1 MIAPAFVLQIKQ
13 LPAAAFA
20 SAVGMWA
27 TRLRCPSEAAYPQSS
42 PPRSYPCRH
51 AMPPWE
57 TDCSLPDADG
67 DDCKNSSIIRC
78 RLALR
83 ARQGFQMHFL
93 VFDRAPQPFDE
104 NIVHET
110 TASVHRN
117 RDAGGLE
124 PTGEGRAGELQAL
137 IGVEYF
143 WRAVPRQRF
152 VERRDAKARIHR
164 VRQAPRQ
171 NRPAGP
177 VDNCH

>member
-1 MIAPAFVLQIKQ
+1 
-13 LPAAAFA
+13 
-20 SAVGMWA
+20 
-27 TRLRCPSEAAYPQSS
+27 
-42 PPRSYPCRH
+42 
-51 AMPPWE
+51 
-57 TDCSLPDADG
+57 
-67 DDCKNSSIIRC
+67 
-78 RLALR
+78 
-83 ARQGFQMHFL
+83 MHFL

-117 RDAGGLE
+117 RDARSLE
-124 PTGEGRAGELQAL
+124 PAGEGGAGELRAL

-171 NRPAGP
+171 NRPAAQSIIATRYRKPSAIGI
-177 VDNCH
+177 